1 MLSACTQFVMC
12 AMLLSA
18 CRIESRAQNAEAQQ
32 QLPPQ
37 TAAEQYEFPPT
48 RLAELPPGPVIVNY
62 QGDQLMI
69 EAHNATLD
77 SVLRAACYQTG
88 TAVDIP
94 ASANERVFGVF
105 GPGPA
110 REVFAS
116 LLNGARF
123 NYVML
128 GSASDGTKV
137 VRLTLTARSVESQ
150 ETRKEMV
157 RSAPQPAR
165 SAPQAVD
172 SVAATP
178 VVPQSPQQAEKP
190 VDAGAAGHSLLQELR
205 RRHRR

>member
-1 MLSACTQFVMC
+1 MLRRYLRAVMC
-12 AMLLSA
+12 ATLVYCASTA
-18 CRIESRAQNAEAQQ
+18 SRAQNVPAEPESQTSAPQMQ
-32 QLPPQ
+32 PPSSILI
-37 TAAEQYEFPPT
+37 EP
-48 RLAELPPGPVIVNY
+48 PPGPVIVNY

-69 EAHNATLD
+69 DAHNATLD
-77 SVLRAACYQTG
+77 SVLRAACQQTG
-88 TAVDIP
+88 TAIDIP
-94 ASANERVFGVF
+94 AGANERVFGVF

-137 VRLTLTARSVESQ
+137 VRLTLTTRSVESH

-172 SVAATP
+172 SVLPTP
-178 VVPQSPQQAEKP
+178 VVPKAPQQAEKP
-190 VDAGAAGHSLLQELR
+190 VGADAPAHSLLQELR